1 MPRGRISPRTKKTAR
16 PKRAGKGSRRAKP
29 AGLLPLQIA
38 NRTYAALKDQPVLIT
53 PELKQ
58 TLEKRKLRDGT
69 RAFDNLVRMGFRGG
83 KHLLELIREQL
94 GPACQVVLSHE
105 DSAVSPSRMIINYE
119 TFRQAGQ
126 QRFFEVYRQTG
137 LLTAT
142 QFLNDA
148 FPETFTRTAEDSLPE
163 VRDVKRVLRSLPQA
177 AEAVPRRDRAE
188 IPDRIAELVERQG
201 AEFAFSLLS
210 SVDAA
215 IPRGQE
221 QIRARFQ
228 EVVGR
233 LASEPKALAELTALM
248 DEWNLLQVTSLLSV
262 LKTRLNT
269 IATFETLIS
278 DEGTYELK
286 GDKSIH
292 RTLERSMWLLN
303 DEYWI
308 AQSNKSLRTLLGKDL
323 VKEDRQYA
331 ARRRDFD
338 CVDALGKR
346 TVLVEIKRPSIELR
360 KAEVDQ
366 AELYLRLVRKHQ
378 SEKRTVTIYLIGNVI
393 TPEARELAE
402 MRRYPTLWTYTD
414 LIESARQRYQE
425 YLRIVETED

>member
-105 DSAVSPSRMIINYE
+105 DSAVSPSRMFINYE

-278 DEGTYELK
+278 DEGSRNRTRACGPFSGRILSRKTGNTPPDGPISPAWTRWGSEPSWS
-286 GDKSIH
+286 KS
-292 RTLERSMWLLN
+292 RGRRSSF
-303 DEYWI
+303 
-308 AQSNKSLRTLLGKDL
+308 ARLRSI
-323 VKEDRQYA
+323 
-331 ARRRDFD
+331 RRNSTSG
-338 CVDALGKR
+338 LS
-346 TVLVEIKRPSIELR
+346 ESISPR
-360 KAEVDQ
+360 N
-366 AELYLRLVRKHQ
+366 
-378 SEKRTVTIYLIGNVI
+378 G
-393 TPEARELAE
+393 P
-402 MRRYPTLWTYTD
+402 
-414 LIESARQRYQE
+414 
-425 YLRIVETED
+425 